1 MGSGRV
7 GVVAIGR
14 NEGERL
20 RACLE
25 AIVRAGAPAT
35 YVDSGSTDGSVALAQ
50 RLGVQVVE
58 LDMSVPFTA
67 ARARNAGFKR
77 LLEAHPELQFIQFI
91 DGDCEMADRWLDV
104 AAQTLEERPELAIVA
119 GRCRERHPDASVYN
133 RICDLEWDTPVGDS
147 EKCGGIFLIRALA
160 LRQVQ
165 GFNPALIA
173 GEEPEM
179 CVRLREKGWRV
190 WRIGEE
196 MNLHDAAITR
206 FGQWWRRM
214 IRGGHAFAEVSGMH
228 PQSPKRIWV
237 RETRSS
243 LGWGLVVP
251 ITIVSLA
258 CLALIVALAAPSQG
272 WPAWLWRGAAA
283 SAVGLGALYPVLLA
297 KVYLS
302 QRRQGRSPRD
312 AALYAASVVLAKP
325 AQAIGVL
332 KFRASRL
339 SGKRTGLI
347 EYKTPAPVP
356 APPKTP
362 RTIAEE
368 TEEALA
374 S

>member
-1 MGSGRV
+1 V

-25 AIVRAGAPAT
+25 AVVRAGAPAA

-67 ARARNAGFKR
+67 ARARNAGFKC
-77 LLEAHPELQFIQFI
+77 LLESHPDLQFVQFI
-91 DGDCEMADRWLDV
+91 DGDCEMADGWLDV
-104 AAQTLEERPELAIVA
+104 ASRALEERPEIAIVA

-133 RICDLEWDTPVGDS
+133 RICDLEWDTPVGES
-147 EKCGGIFLIRALA
+147 EKCGGIFLVRAAA
-160 LRQVQ
+160 LRQVD
-165 GFNPALIA
+165 GFNSALIA

-179 CVRLREKGWRV
+179 CLRLREKGWKIWRV
-190 WRIGEE
+190 GEE
-196 MNLHDAAITR
+196 MNLHDAAMTR

-228 PQSPKRIWV
+228 PRSPKRIWV

-243 LGWGLVVP
+243 LCWGLVLP

-258 CLALIVALAAPSQG
+258 CLALIVALVAPSQG
-272 WPAWLWRGAAA
+272 WLPRLWRGAAA
-283 SAVGLGALYPVLLA
+283 SAVALAALYPLLLA
-297 KVYLS
+297 KVYRN
-302 QRRQGRSPRD
+302 QRRRRRNPRD

-332 KFRASRL
+332 KFRASRR

-347 EYKTPAPVP
+347 EYKNPAP
-356 APPKTP
+356 APTKNPGTV
-362 RTIAEE
+362 AEE